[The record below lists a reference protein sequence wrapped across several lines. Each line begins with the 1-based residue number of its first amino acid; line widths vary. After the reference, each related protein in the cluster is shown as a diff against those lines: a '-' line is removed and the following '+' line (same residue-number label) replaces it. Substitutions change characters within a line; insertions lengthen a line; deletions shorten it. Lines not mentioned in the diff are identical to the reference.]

1 MLNPFIELFATV
13 ISIYV
18 FAVFAWAILH
28 FLAQFDI
35 LNRYNPLVARVL
47 SALSQLVE
55 PALTP
60 FRRLQRKLLPS
71 LYAIDLSPIALIL
84 ALHFV
89 KNALF
94 QWFYKE

>member
-1 MLNPFIELFATV
+1 MLNPFIELIASA

-18 FAVFAWAILH
+18 FAVFVWAILS

-35 LNRYNPLVARVL
+35 LNRYNPIVSRIL
-47 SALSQLVE
+47 SVLSQLVE
-55 PALTP
+55 PALAP
-60 FRRLQRKLLPS
+60 FRRLQRKLLPN

-89 KNALF
+89 KSALF
-94 QWFYKE
+94 QWFYVI